1 MGFGRVFLTLLV
13 FALIEVMVL
22 AAVADLIGWPV
33 TIVAVVATALIGSA
47 LFRRQGLDT
56 WTRLNERMNRGEMP
70 GRELVEGM
78 MLLLGGAFLITP
90 GFISDAVGFALLLPQ
105 SRRALA
111 DRMIRR
117 GTVQAFASR
126 SGGVFFY
133 QRGPGRGGTGNTYE
147 GSVYEGSA
155 RENGGENG
163 KAGDEGDRPRRPLT
177 LDQDPPRDRR

>member
-33 TIVAVVATALIGSA
+33 TIIAVVATALLGSA

-56 WTRLNERMNRGEMP
+56 WTRLNERVNQGEMP
-70 GRELVEGM
+70 ARELVEGM

-111 DRMIRR
+111 DRLIKR

-126 SGGVFFY
+126 GGGAFFY
-133 QRGPGRGGTGNTYE
+133 TSGPGGGFRPGGPGAGGN
-147 GSVYEGSA
+147 VYEGDA
-155 RENGGENG
+155 RTED
-163 KAGDEGDRPRRPLT
+163 AGDHQGERPLT
-177 LDQDPPRDRR
+177 LDQESPRDRS

>member
-22 AAVADLIGWPV
+22 AAVADVIGWPV

-126 SGGVFFY
+126 GGGVFFY
-133 QRGPGRGGTGNTYE
+133 QRGPGQGGAGNT
-147 GSVYEGSA
+147 YEGSA
-155 RENGGENG
+155 RENGGAAPG
-163 KAGDEGDRPRRPLT
+163 DAAGSERRRPLT
-177 LDQDPPRDRR
+177 LDQDSPRDRS